1 MRYAIIVLSMTFGLA
16 TSALAQSSI
25 GIGLPGVS
33 IGINVPLFPELV
45 RVPGYPVYYA
55 PRLQSNFFFYDGM
68 YWVYQGDNWYA
79 SSWYNG
85 PWGLVAPEDV
95 PVFVL
100 RIPVRYY
107 RSPPAYFRGW
117 QADASPRWGEHWGN
131 AWQEHR
137 SGWDQWNRRSAPPP
151 APLPTYQRRYS
162 ADRYPQAQQQQVLR
176 SQNYHYEPRDAMVRQ
191 RFQQQAPQKSPAP
204 PPREPQTAAPAQRP
218 KPSQPGGEPVRR
230 PEPIQA
236 APQPKAPAVHDQ
248 RKQPQPVVP
257 SREQQRPASSQT
269 APQPRA
275 PAVQDQRKQPQ
286 PAVPSREQQHPA
298 SRQTAPQPR
307 APAVQDQRK
316 QPQPVVLSREKQRP
330 APTGVA
336 PQARGPAA
344 QDQRKQAPLAAPRE
358 QPLPVSKQ
366 KEATPAK
373 RAPPQQQQPVQ
384 RQGKGRESS
393 DEPGQERTK

>member
-1 MRYAIIVLSMTFGLA
+1 MASRVLAQEDPKMRYLIIVLSMALGLL
-16 TSALAQSSI
+16 TSAAAQVSI
-25 GIGLPGVS
+25 GIALPGVS
-33 IGINVPLFPELV
+33 IGINQPMYPQLV

-55 PRLQSNFFFYDGM
+55 PRLNSNFFFYDGM

-151 APLPTYQRRYS
+151 APLPTYQLRYS

-191 RFQQQAPQKSPAP
+191 RFQQQAPQKSTAP

-286 PAVPSREQQHPA
+286 P
-298 SRQTAPQPR
+298 
-307 APAVQDQRK
+307 
-316 QPQPVVLSREKQRP
+316 VVLSREKQRP

-366 KEATPAK
+366 KEATPAR

-393 DEPGQERTK
+393 DEPGQEHTK

>member
-1 MRYAIIVLSMTFGLA
+1 
-16 TSALAQSSI
+16 
-25 GIGLPGVS
+25 
-33 IGINVPLFPELV
+33 
-45 RVPGYPVYYA
+45 
-55 PRLQSNFFFYDGM
+55 
-68 YWVYQGDNWYA
+68 
-79 SSWYNG
+79 
-85 PWGLVAPEDV
+85 DV

-230 PEPIQA
+230 PEPIQV

-286 PAVPSREQQHPA
+286 PAVPSRE
-298 SRQTAPQPR
+298 
-307 APAVQDQRK
+307 
-316 QPQPVVLSREKQRP
+316 KQRP

-358 QPLPVSKQ
+358 QPPPVSKQ

-393 DEPGQERTK
+393 DEPGQEHTKLCDRGAPGQMTGTRNPKETAGVGRTSDNAAAQPATSPSTPVPSGPPDLQARRARWKTFPPGSS